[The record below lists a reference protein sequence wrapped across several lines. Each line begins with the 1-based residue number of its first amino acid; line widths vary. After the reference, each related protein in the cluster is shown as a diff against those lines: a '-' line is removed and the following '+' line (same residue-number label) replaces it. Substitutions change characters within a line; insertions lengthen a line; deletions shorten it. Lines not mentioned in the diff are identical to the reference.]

1 MSQANPAKPPVPAQ
15 IAADPLLQL
24 ELRIAR
30 RADELARSAAARTA
44 LNLRHW
50 LQAEEE
56 ILHRFLAGKSPEP
69 GNPAGVS
76 AC

>member
-1 MSQANPAKPPVPAQ
+1 M
-15 IAADPLLQL
+15 AADPLLQL

-30 RADELARSAAARTA
+30 RADELARTAAVRTA

-56 ILHRFLAGKSPEP
+56 ILHRFLAGNISAL
-69 GNPAGVS
+69 GNPAPARS
-76 AC
+76 MP